1 MAKGLKI
8 KVKNIWCNRVQY
20 ILGRCIFFLGGG
32 GRGGG
37 RGGGGRRGVDTND
50 NGFAFSNG
58 QANLTLA
65 KKKFVKLMKFWQKII
80 KEEDQE

>member
-1 MAKGLKI
+1 MYFFWG
-8 KVKNIWCNRVQY
+8 
-20 ILGRCIFFLGGG
+20 GRGGGWGG
-32 GRGGG
+32 GRGG
-37 RGGGGRRGVDTND
+37 RGRRGMDTND